1 MKEKIFQALKLAY
14 TNLGLSDEI
23 LQGHADAL
31 TVTGLVTDDNL
42 ATVVQGQ
49 KTFLSSLQSG
59 IDKRVTDAVNKA
71 KEKGGEA
78 ASGGEQT
85 KTQPNN
91 EEPEWFKQYKQQQ
104 EERFSSLQKENET
117 FKAEKSRAERNT
129 LISSKAKE
137 LGIPEWR
144 MKEGFAITDEM
155 DETAINTYLSGIKQN
170 IVTAGLEKK
179 DSAFPL
185 STPAEKSKELAKQW
199 AESLPDAN

>member
-14 TNLGLSDEI
+14 ANLGLSDEI
-23 LQGHADAL
+23 LQGQADAL

-49 KTFLSSLQSG
+49 KTFLTSLQSG

-71 KEKGGEA
+71 KEKGGGA
-78 ASGGEQT
+78 AGGGGQIE
-85 KTQPNN
+85 TQPN

-117 FKAEKSRAERNT
+117 FKVEKLRAERNS

-185 STPAEKSKELAKQW
+185 STPAEKSKEMAKQW

>member
-14 TNLGLSDEI
+14 ANLGLSDEI
-23 LQGHADAL
+23 LQGQADAL

-49 KTFLSSLQSG
+49 KTFLTSLQSG
-59 IDKRVTDAVNKA
+59 IDRRVTDAVHKA
-71 KEKGGEA
+71 KEKGGGA
-78 ASGGEQT
+78 AGGGGQIE
-85 KTQPNN
+85 TQPN

-117 FKAEKSRAERNT
+117 FKVEKLRAERNS

-179 DSAFPL
+179 DSVFPL
-185 STPAEKSKELAKQW
+185 STPAEKSKEMAKQW

>member
-23 LQGHADAL
+23 LQGQADAL

-49 KTFLSSLQSG
+49 KTFLTSLQSG

-71 KEKGGEA
+71 KEKGGGA
-78 ASGGEQT
+78 AGGGGQIE
-85 KTQPNN
+85 TQPN

-117 FKAEKSRAERNT
+117 FKVEKLRAERNS

-185 STPAEKSKELAKQW
+185 SAPAEKSKEMAKQW

>member
-14 TNLGLSDEI
+14 VNLGLSDEI
-23 LQGHADAL
+23 LQGQADAL
-31 TVTGLVTDDNL
+31 AAIGLVTDDNL

-49 KTFLSSLQSG
+49 KAFLSSLQSG
-59 IDKRVTDAVNKA
+59 IDKRVTDAVNRA
-71 KEKGGEA
+71 KEKGT
-78 ASGGEQT
+78 ASGGGQN
-85 KTQPNN
+85 KQQPN

-104 EERFSSLQKENET
+104 EERFSSLQAENET
-117 FKAEKSRAERNT
+117 FKAEKLRTERNA

-155 DETAINTYLSGIKQN
+155 DETAINTYLSGVKQN

>member
-14 TNLGLSDEI
+14 VNLGLSDEI
-23 LQGHADAL
+23 LQGQADAL
-31 TVTGLVTDDNL
+31 AAIGLVTDDNL

-49 KTFLSSLQSG
+49 KAFLASLQSG

-71 KEKGGEA
+71 KEKEA
-78 ASGGEQT
+78 ASGGEQN
-85 KTQPNN
+85 KQQPN

-104 EERFSSLQKENET
+104 EERFSSLQEENET
-117 FKAEKSRAERNT
+117 FKAEKLRAERNA

-155 DETAINTYLSGIKQN
+155 DETAINTYLSGVKQN
-170 IVTAGLEKK
+170 IVT
-179 DSAFPL
+179 L
-185 STPAEKSKELAKQW
+185 SLIHI
-199 AESLPDAN
+199 

>member
-1 MKEKIFQALKLAY
+1 M
-14 TNLGLSDEI
+14 
-23 LQGHADAL
+23 
-31 TVTGLVTDDNL
+31 

-49 KTFLSSLQSG
+49 KAFLASLQSG

-71 KEKGGEA
+71 KEKEA
-78 ASGGEQT
+78 ASGGEQN
-85 KTQPNN
+85 KQQPN

-104 EERFSSLQKENET
+104 EERFSSLQEENET
-117 FKAEKSRAERNT
+117 FKAEKLRAERNA

-155 DETAINTYLSGIKQN
+155 DETAINTYLSGVKQN